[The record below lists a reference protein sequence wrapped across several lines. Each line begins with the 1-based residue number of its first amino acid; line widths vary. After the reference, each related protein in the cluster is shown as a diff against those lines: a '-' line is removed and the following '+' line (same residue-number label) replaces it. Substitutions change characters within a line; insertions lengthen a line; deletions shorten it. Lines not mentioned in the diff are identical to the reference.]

1 MRVSR
6 KEVRSS
12 VGRTRGRRFE
22 ACRTSQ
28 DKLKLKL
35 MAFHPIQRKRGNG
48 LSLGTT
54 FSVHKDGR
62 ITFTKDMARE
72 MGFKEGDSVE
82 FGWED
87 SSNPPTLSF
96 RKVGKESGNGF
107 TFHVAYNKIPA
118 HISAKQVLE
127 IANPG
132 RYRFVQMD
140 RDKVLTDCP
149 VTI

>member
-1 MRVSR
+1 
-6 KEVRSS
+6 
-12 VGRTRGRRFE
+12 
-22 ACRTSQ
+22 
-28 DKLKLKL
+28 

-62 ITFTKDMARE
+62 ITFTKDMVRE

-107 TFHVAYNKIPA
+107 IFHVAYDKRPA
-118 HISAKQVLE
+118 TISAKQ
-127 IANPG
+127 IAGRVASG
-132 RYRFVQMD
+132 RYHLLSKSGD
-140 RDKVLTDCP
+140 TILTDCP
-149 VTI
+149 YFVSEEPRSSETGNDGE